1 MSESFDCHDHPLLCF
16 IYIDNH
22 FHFLKNFPAGG
33 VFPEGRI
40 GNVQLT
46 GGNLTPL
53 PDTKIVMV
61 MMIMI
66 CLYDDDDMFV

>member
-1 MSESFDCHDHPLLCF
+1 MIFL
-16 IYIDNH
+16 YKYKYKYKYNH
-22 FHFLKNFPAGG
+22 FHFLKNFLAGG

-66 CLYDDDDMFV
+66 CLYDDDDDDDYDMFV

>member
-1 MSESFDCHDHPLLCF
+1 MIFL
-16 IYIDNH
+16 YKYKYNH
-22 FHFLKNFPAGG
+22 FHFLKNFPVGG

-53 PDTKIVMV
+53 PDTKIAMV

-66 CLYDDDDMFV
+66 CLYDDHDDDDDDMFV